1 MYITNIPA
9 KPFITCSNKG
19 EKFFL
24 GNEVRI
30 LLNNHN
36 QYIGKIFD
44 IRHNEIDVDII
55 KIHERKSIFLSDIC
69 KMRIRE
75 NNEDLN
81 NAPYF
86 DDEEKEFWR
95 THWITK
101 DGIKEK
107 TPEEI
112 KELEKFFKSQ
122 DN

>member
-1 MYITNIPA
+1 MYITNIP
-9 KPFITCSNKG
+9 KQPFVFCSDNG
-19 EKFFL
+19 ERIFI
-24 GNEVRI
+24 GDAIRI

-36 QYIGKIFD
+36 QYIGEILD
-44 IRHNEIDVDII
+44 IRYDEIDVDII
-55 KIHERKSIFLSDIC
+55 EIHEQKSILLSDIY
-69 KMRIRE
+69 KMRTRE

-81 NAPYF
+81 NTPYF